1 MVVKQSLTIDFAA
14 NVPTYKYIQAKQG
27 DHSSRFV
34 EITLTN
40 NGVPYVPPSGT
51 NAKFRA
57 QKPDGT
63 MILNPATVGEDGRIT
78 VELTEQTLAVPGD
91 VIADIYLTDT
101 PDSAL
106 SSASFIIR
114 VAAAPTGEIGE
125 SSNEFLQLM
134 EMVKRAE
141 TAARDSAASAET
153 ASQKATEASGAA
165 SAAQSSATE
174 SANSA
179 KQASAAKDAAISA
192 RDAAKKSEQA
202 AASAASAAANSGSA
216 AAQSAQAAQA
226 AAKQAEGAK
235 NGVAEAE
242 TRARQSADT
251 ATQKAQDAA
260 ASAQKAQQAANAAAD
275 KLPLAGGR
283 MTGAIDM
290 GGQGITNLKAP
301 ANDGDAVSKGSL
313 LELVYPIGSVY
324 MSANDTSPALLFGGS
339 WVKVEGKFLLGT
351 SADYPVR
358 SQGGQSV
365 VALTEQQLPSLRGEV
380 WFPTDRQTYAMISGT
395 SGIFKPNR
403 DHTQQDEFKPTT
415 GYGTALSDTATY
427 GFKVD
432 VGGNAPHN
440 NMPPYFAV
448 NIWRRIK

>member
-1 MVVKQSLTIDFAA
+1 MKITQQLTLDFTT
-14 NVPTYKYIQAKQG
+14 PGTIQYVSAKQG
-27 DHSSRFV
+27 DQSSRFIQ
-34 EITLTN
+34 ITLTH
-40 NGVPYVPPSGT
+40 NGAPYTLPEGAMV
-51 NAKFRA
+51 KFRA

-63 MILNPATVGEDGRIT
+63 MILNPAAVGADGTVT
-78 VELTEQTLAVPGD
+78 VELTDQTLAVCGSVLAD
-91 VIADIYLTDT
+91 LCITDSQQSILSTVSFVIQVDT
-101 PDSAL
+101 
-106 SSASFIIR
+106 
-114 VAAAPTGEIGE
+114 APTGDLSE
-125 SSNEFLQLM
+125 SSGEFLALNQL
-134 EMVKRAE
+134 VTRAE
-141 TAARDSAASAET
+141 KAAAD
-153 ASQKATEASGAA
+153 ASGKAA
-165 SAAQSSATE
+165 EAEQSSATAAAKAAE
-174 SANSA
+174 S
-179 KQASAAKDAAISA
+179 ASAARQSENARAGAIAVAANAKQSA
-192 RDAAKKSEQA
+192 DT
-202 AASAASAAANSGSA
+202 ASASADTASAFAQTATQVASVAS
-216 AAQSAQAAQA
+216 QSAQAAQA

-235 NGVAEAE
+235 NGIAEAE
-242 TRARQSADT
+242 ARARQSADT

-283 MTGAIDM
+283 MTGTIDM

-324 MSANDTSPALLFGGS
+324 MSANDTSPAQLFGGS
-339 WVKVEGKFLLGT
+339 WVKVEGKFLLGA
-351 SADYPVR
+351 SADHPAA
-358 SQGGQSV
+358 SSGGEAV
-365 VALTEQQLPSLRGEV
+365 HALTAEELPSLRGEV